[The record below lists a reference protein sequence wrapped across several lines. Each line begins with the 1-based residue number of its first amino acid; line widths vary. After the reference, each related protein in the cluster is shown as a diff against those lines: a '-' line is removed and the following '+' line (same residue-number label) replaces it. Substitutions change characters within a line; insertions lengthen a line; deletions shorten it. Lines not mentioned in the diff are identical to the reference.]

1 MGKSRKK
8 VDKTDKNHKSRF
20 AYGEGRSGE
29 DTKFIHGL
37 IVICVLGLIT
47 LFVLLSI
54 RKNQVET
61 RDNMRKADLAK
72 TAQTLEEYFKTHKE
86 YLPTVEL
93 PKDPHKQLY
102 YSYRVSEDGKSYSLF
117 ARLENSK
124 DPEIVATDADCG
136 ARCNYQI
143 SNDQ

>member
-61 RDNMRKADLAK
+61 RDNMRKADLMNK
-72 TAQTLEEYFKTHKE
+72 GLRH
-86 YLPTVEL
+86 P
-93 PKDPHKQLY
+93 
-102 YSYRVSEDGKSYSLF
+102 SYCISSRCIFS
-117 ARLENSK
+117 ANENS
-124 DPEIVATDADCG
+124 
-136 ARCNYQI
+136 
-143 SNDQ
+143 